1 MADAD
6 DCAARGRQDETV
18 PDRLPAGQ
26 GLTGNREP
34 LE

>member
-1 MADAD
+1 MADGD
-6 DCAARGRQDETV
+6 DCTAHGRQDEPG

-26 GLTGNREP
+26 GLTGNHEP